1 MNHPFAAARR
11 AALAGAALAATLAF
25 APAALAQ
32 NLGSPVGLW
41 KTIDDDTKEP
51 KSLVRIVEKD
61 GVLSGRVEKILTAGK
76 ADARCDQ
83 CTDERKDQPVQGMTI
98 ISGMKR
104 AGEQWENGSI
114 LDPNNG
120 KVYSSRMKL
129 LDGGRKLEVRGF
141 VGVSLFGR
149 SQTWIREE

>member
-1 MNHPFAAARR
+1 MKFTASAARR
-11 AALAGAALAATLAF
+11 AALAGAALAASLAL

-32 NLGSPVGLW
+32 NLGSPAGLW

-61 GVLSGRVEKILTAGK
+61 GVFSGRVEKILTPGK
-76 ADARCDQ
+76 ADAKCEQ

-104 AGEQWENGSI
+104 SGEQWENGSI

-129 LDGGRKLEVRGF
+129 LDGGKKLEVRGF